1 VQLSGYADADWA
13 NDTAQRKS
21 RSGYIFTLG
30 TGAISYRSRQQT
42 CVAQSTCEA
51 EYYSATDA
59 TREAIHI
66 RQLLGEIQG
75 VPVSDTTT
83 IWEDNQSTIAYS
95 QNAMFSDKTKHIG
108 LKYYFVKDHVAH
120 GTIRLRYLPTSEMV
134 ADTLTK
140 PLPGRALSKHT
151 SVMMGATGPMHRHIP

>member
-1 VQLSGYADADWA
+1 MQDWG

-21 RSGYIFTLG
+21 RSRYLFTLG

-42 CVAQSTCEA
+42 RVAQSTCKA
-51 EYYSATDA
+51 ENYSAADA

-83 IWEDNQSTIAYS
+83 ICEDNQSTIAYS
-95 QNAMFSDKTKHIG
+95 QNALAGDKTKHIS
-108 LKYYFVKDHVAH
+108 LKYYLFVKDHIAH
-120 GTIRLRYLPTSEMV
+120 GTIHLMYLPTSEMV
-134 ADTLTK
+134 AETLTK
-140 PLPGRALSKHT
+140 PLPGSALSKHT
-151 SVMMGATGPMHRHIP
+151 SVMLGATRQMDRHIP